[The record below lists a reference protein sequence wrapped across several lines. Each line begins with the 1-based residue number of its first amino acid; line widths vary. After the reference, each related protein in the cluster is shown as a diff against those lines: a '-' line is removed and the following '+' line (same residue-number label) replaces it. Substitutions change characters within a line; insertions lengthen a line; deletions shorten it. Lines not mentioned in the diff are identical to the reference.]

1 MAAFGS
7 DGGGGTSRTV
17 CFAKAG
23 TCPAK
28 EVSSA
33 NGRLTSLALEA
44 GSFRP
49 ACCLSLASLA
59 HRRLYKPPVK
69 NSWHEIVMP

>member
-1 MAAFGS
+1 M
-7 DGGGGTSRTV
+7 
-17 CFAKAG
+17 
-23 TCPAK
+23 
-28 EVSSA
+28 SSA

>member
-23 TCPAK
+23 TCRAK

-33 NGRLTSLALEA
+33 NG
-44 GSFRP
+44 
-49 ACCLSLASLA
+49 
-59 HRRLYKPPVK
+59 RLYKPPVK